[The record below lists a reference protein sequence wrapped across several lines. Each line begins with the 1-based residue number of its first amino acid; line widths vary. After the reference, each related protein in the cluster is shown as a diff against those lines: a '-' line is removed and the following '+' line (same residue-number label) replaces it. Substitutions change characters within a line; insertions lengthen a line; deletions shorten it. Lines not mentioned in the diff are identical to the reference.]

1 MNEIPLS
8 AKLGAEAL
16 GTFWLVFGGCGAA
29 VLAAQFLS
37 GDADPIQLGIGFLG
51 VSLAFG
57 LTVLTGAFAFGHVSG
72 GHFNPAVSIGLAIA
86 KRFDRSCSLPYI
98 VTQLV
103 AATAAGAVLLVIAN
117 GKPGFN
123 AVESGFATN
132 GYGDRSPG
140 GYSLLACFMIE
151 VVLTAVFLYIILG
164 ATDDRA
170 PRVAPIAIGLG
181 LTLIHLV
188 SIPVTNTSVN
198 PARSL
203 GVAWFVAVPPWPR
216 SGCSSWHRSSVPR
229 SPVRRTRR
237 SPARRS
243 PARRGCRQQPQHRHR
258 EARRTTVRT
267 VPGIRAAA
275 ERPRR
280 EHRSRGGT
288 RARHVAGD
296 RAVPL
301 DRVVIMTDRLAPAT
315 PPRLHPDRR
324 RRSPDLAGRLAGG
337 KVIVYFYPAAIPAA
351 PPRQSTSRCG
361 RGPDSAPRG
370 RSHLTAR
377 GRASVCQRAPSPSRC
392 IERRPPCRCHP
403 GPRRSRRW
411 TGSPPRPT
419 CRTTTSRRRPR
430 CRFDRGLPVDIGQ
443 QWECDGLLVPE
454 PDEFFLS
461 VRRHPDHM

>member
-1 MNEIPLS
+1 MKEIPLS

-16 GTFWLVFGGCGAA
+16 GTFWLVFGGCGSA

-51 VSLAFG
+51 VALAFG

-86 KRFDRSCSLPYI
+86 KRFDPKLLLPYI

-140 GYSLLACFMIE
+140 GYSLLACFLIE

-170 PRVAPIAIGLG
+170 PKGFAPIAIGLG

-203 GVAWFVAVPPWPR
+203 GVAWFGGGAALAQVWLFFLAPII
-216 SGCSSWHRSSVPR
+216 GAAIAGATYAADHRLEGR
-229 SPVRRTRR
+229 
-237 SPARRS
+237 
-243 PARRGCRQQPQHRHR
+243 ARRGCRQQPQHRHR
-258 EARRTTVRT
+258 EAGQRLTLT
-267 VPGIRAAA
+267 VPSPVRNAARAQEPHRAPVLSSRLDGSAA
-275 ERPRR
+275 FAGERL
-280 EHRSRGGT
+280 
-288 RARHVAGD
+288 V
-296 RAVPL
+296 
-301 DRVVIMTDRLAPAT
+301 
-315 PPRLHPDRR
+315 PDRR
-324 RRSPDLAGRLAGG
+324 APEIA
-337 KVIVYFYPAAIPAA
+337 VQPA
-351 PPRQSTSRCG
+351 R
-361 RGPDSAPRG
+361 
-370 RSHLTAR
+370 
-377 GRASVCQRAPSPSRC
+377 
-392 IERRPPCRCHP
+392 
-403 GPRRSRRW
+403 
-411 TGSPPRPT
+411 
-419 CRTTTSRRRPR
+419 
-430 CRFDRGLPVDIGQ
+430 
-443 QWECDGLLVPE
+443 
-454 PDEFFLS
+454 
-461 VRRHPDHM
+461 